1 MTANARAVAPRTPH
15 ARRISVF
22 WQGVACVL
30 TGAGVLVGL
39 SIVFNPGLLRPLQLS
54 VDRYLFLVLGIFL
67 ALVFLLFPGR
77 ARDLRRVPWYDAA
90 LAGLALAIGLY
101 LVWNARQINA
111 GGWALARAPDF
122 VVAVGVGLWLLVL
135 EAARRTTGNVFA
147 GIILVVSL
155 YPSYAGAM
163 PGPLRG
169 FDIPFV
175 DTVRFH
181 AFSGQSITGDP
192 LRVLG
197 TILMGFLVFG
207 VVLQHTGGGQFFA
220 DLAGALLGP
229 VRGGTAKV
237 AIVASGAFGMLS
249 GSGVSNVLSTGTV
262 TIPAMKQSGFTP
274 AFAAGV
280 EANAANG
287 GTLVPPVMGATAFLM
302 ATILEEP
309 YSVVALAA
317 VVPALLFYYSLFVQL
332 DAYAARYGIRGV
344 ERAAI
349 PALRQ
354 TLRTGW
360 PYLLT
365 LGLLVSAVLQL
376 RADADAAFVCAG
388 VLLVAGTLGGRIRW
402 SLRSAVELVI
412 RSGRVLAELTSQLA
426 AVGMLIGSLY
436 LTGSV
441 ASFTSGI
448 IHFGGTDV
456 VTLLA
461 LAAVVSLILGTGL
474 PDTAAY
480 IFLAVMLAPAL
491 VAQGFDPVAV
501 HFFILYWSNIA
512 DVTPPVAI
520 AVTAAAG
527 IAQAPAMA
535 SMWEATRLAAV
546 KYLLPFYFVLNPVL
560 LFRGF
565 EPVAF
570 AQTLVP
576 AVIGI
581 TVAAY
586 ALQGYLPGVGV
597 VTASRAGLAVRAAM
611 TVGALLLAVPAPA
624 LQAGGWLVM
633 AVGYGL
639 LWVAG
644 RRGWRMLVAVNRTAS
659 HLVQPQDGA

>member
-1 MTANARAVAPRTPH
+1 M
-15 ARRISVF
+15 
-22 WQGVACVL
+22 WQALSAAL
-30 TGAGVLVGL
+30 TVAGVLVGL
-39 SIVFNPGLLRPLQLS
+39 AVVFNPPLLRPLQLS
-54 VDRYLFLVLGIFL
+54 VDRYLVLMLGCFL
-67 ALVFLLFPGR
+67 AVVFLLFP
-77 ARDLRRVPWYDAA
+77 ARSRDKRRVRWYDVVLAA
-90 LAGLALAIGLY
+90 LALAIALH
-101 LVWNARQINA
+101 LMVNARQISA
-111 GGWALARAPDF
+111 GGWAMARAPDL
-122 VVAVGVGLWLLVL
+122 VVAMGVGLWALVL

-147 GIILVVSL
+147 AIILVVSL

-169 FDIPFV
+169 FDLPFI

-197 TILMGFLVFG
+197 TVLTGFLVFG
-207 VVLQHTGGGQFFA
+207 VVLQQAGGGQFFA
-220 DLAGALLGP
+220 DLAGSLLGP

-237 AIVASGAFGMLS
+237 AVVASGAFGMLS

-262 TIPAMKQSGFTP
+262 TIPAMKQSGFSAP
-274 AFAAGV
+274 FAAGV

-302 ATILEEP
+302 ATVLEEP
-309 YSVVALAA
+309 YAVVALAA

-344 ERAAI
+344 EPASI
-349 PALRQ
+349 PPLRR

-365 LGLLVSAVLQL
+365 LGLLVYAVLQL

-388 VLLVAGTLGGRIRW
+388 VLLVAGTVAGRLRW
-402 SLRSAVELVI
+402 SPQSALNLVLRT
-412 RSGRVLAELTSQLA
+412 GRVLAELTSQLA

-448 IHFGGTDV
+448 IHLGGNDV
-456 VTLLA
+456 VLLLA
-461 LAAVVSLILGTGL
+461 LAAVVSLVLGTGL

-527 IAQAPAMA
+527 IAQAPAMP

-546 KYLLPFYFVLNPVL
+546 KYLLPFAFVLNPVL
-560 LFRGF
+560 LLRSF

-570 AQTLVP
+570 AAALLP
-576 AVIGI
+576 AVAGI

-586 ALQGYLPGVGV
+586 ALQGYLPWVGT
-597 VTASRAGLAVRAAM
+597 TAATPWALAVRTVM
-611 TVGALLLAVPAPA
+611 TLGALLLMVPSLPLHIAGAAAAA
-624 LQAGGWLVM
+624 L
-633 AVGYGL
+633 GYGI
-639 LWVAG
+639 LWLAS
-644 RRGWRMLVAVNRTAS
+644 RQGWGALIRSPL
-659 HLVQPQDGA
+659 PQGEG